1 MIASRLVTDVLWTF
15 TLVLQAAVAAAI
27 VRRKLIRTFPLFFAY
42 TIAVLSLEILLLFLP
57 YAGNLY
63 ALVYW
68 YGEVI
73 TISLAVGAIFE
84 TVRHFFPPYPFLKVV
99 LRILWTLG
107 AVAALAAV
115 LLLAIPQPGKR
126 GDWAL
131 AMIMLG
137 ERSIRFA
144 EACWLILV
152 IALVLHLGRSW
163 QQYSV
168 GIVAGFGV
176 HSALALALFELREH
190 LHLLSDPIFVVLNSA
205 AYCLAALIWAFYFLR
220 PRQNLSS
227 GRLPKA
233 NLSEWN
239 NAVSEYYT
247 QQWSRRY

>member
-1 MIASRLVTDVLWTF
+1 MIRRRLLRNF
-15 TLVLQAAVAAAI
+15 PIFFSYTLAVI
-27 VRRKLIRTFPLFFAY
+27 FREV
-42 TIAVLSLEILLLFLP
+42 VLLFLP
-57 YAGNLY
+57 YTGNLY

-73 TISLAVGAIFE
+73 TISLALGAIFE

-99 LRILWTLG
+99 LRTLWTLG

-126 GDWAL
+126 GDWVL
-131 AMIMLG
+131 GIIMRG

-152 IALVLHLGRSW
+152 IALVLHLGRGW

-176 HSALALALFELREH
+176 HSAMTLALFELREH
-190 LHLLSDPIFVVLNSA
+190 LHLVSSPTFVVLNSA

-247 QQWSRRY
+247 QQWYRRY